1 LFEINKKL
9 SNEKGA
15 YLIKPAEQNE
25 YAKPKLLEQVRT
37 ELRVNH
43 YSKRTEEAYIGRTK
57 RYILFH
63 NNRHSI
69 AHSSVHPVRYFV

>member
-43 YSKRTEEAYIGRTK
+43 YSKRTEEAYIGWIR
-57 RYILFH
+57 RFILFH
-63 NNRHSI
+63 TKRQPLG
-69 AHSSVHPVRYFV
+69 HSSVHPVRYFV